1 MKKFSYALIVATA
14 SFCAASPGWSLQ
26 LGLPKIP
33 GLGKQAGEQSKGSES
48 SVSVDQVE
56 RDLRVSLIKSS
67 RAIAAFQTALG
78 QKEQAD
84 IASNNA
90 ACLEKNECGLK
101 DAVAVFQTSSSALKA
116 KIDEQKSAGVK
127 LSSGSG
133 KIALDGMVNSFDAL
147 GAGMKAV
154 KASKSLMSDKSVML
168 KAGGLIRLM
177 PSAGQ
182 ALAGIGGTF
191 GAGLAYLS
199 FSGVNTK
206 TAQSQLASSLGSPL

>member
-1 MKKFSYALIVATA
+1 MNKLSYGLIV
-14 SFCAASPGWSLQ
+14 FAASLGVASPAVALPGM
-26 LGLPKIP
+26 PKIP
-33 GLGKQAGEQSKGSES
+33 GLSKQGGEESKEKAS

-56 RDLRVSLIKSS
+56 KDLKLSIIKSS

-84 IASNNA
+84 IASKNA

-101 DAVAVFQTSSSALKA
+101 DAVAVVQTSSSALKA

-127 LSSGSG
+127 LSAGSG
-133 KIALDGMVNSFDAL
+133 KIALDGMVNSFAAL
-147 GAGMKAV
+147 STGIKAV
-154 KASKSLMSDKSVML
+154 KAGKSLMSNTSMMM

-177 PSAGQ
+177 PSALQ
-182 ALAGIGGTF
+182 ALTGIGGTF
-191 GAGLAYLS
+191 GTGLTYLS

-206 TAQSQLASSLGSPL
+206 TAQGQLAESLGGSL

>member
-14 SFCAASPGWSLQ
+14 SLCAASPGWSLQ

-84 IASNNA
+84 IASKNA

-147 GAGMKAV
+147 GAGIKAV
-154 KASKSLMSDKSVML
+154 KASKSLMSDKKCYFESGWLDPSDAERWPSVSWDWGYL
-168 KAGGLIRLM
+168 RCRFGL
-177 PSAGQ
+177 
-182 ALAGIGGTF
+182 
-191 GAGLAYLS
+191 
-199 FSGVNTK
+199 
-206 TAQSQLASSLGSPL
+206 SQLQRRQHQDGTEPTRQLTG